1 MKQLI
6 SILISIR
13 VDFCPRNL
21 AFGAKMA
28 HPWNKMNPASEATA
42 RQSKNQKQLFEI
54 QGKSGFNSFLK
65 ITLIFH
71 LLVDE
76 QSYRVDNKLVND
88 QHQVVSHNL
97 MPLLY
102 ALVRLRFLI
111 KLPTSV
117 SFTLIVAICYSP
129 NQTFFLLRI
138 FQKYLLSTDSAPQLS
153 N

>member
-88 QHQVVSHNL
+88 QHHVVSHNL

-111 KLPTSV
+111 KLISLPVTAST
-117 SFTLIVAICYSP
+117 TLKRTANWQTLSRKYAPANSNHSMNLIC
-129 NQTFFLLRI
+129 L
-138 FQKYLLSTDSAPQLS
+138 
-153 N
+153 